1 MTRATAHRDR
11 RRADRVPIR
20 TSRGRAAVY
29 RTLWGWPLR
38 SPVHLVAAVVVAAAV
53 GWLLAL
59 AAPSG
64 SGTASVAGPSS
75 TAEGANPFDPTA
87 RAASAARPGTP
98 RAPAAALSVADAWL
112 RAFLS
117 TPDGITTA
125 QWTEQL
131 RPYSTDGTLAELQT
145 VDPANVPDG
154 QVTGFPR
161 TVSARI
167 GSAEVDVPSSA
178 AVVRLRLVTTANGWR
193 VAGYEQAG

>member
-1 MTRATAHRDR
+1 M
-11 RRADRVPIR
+11 PIR

-38 SPVHLVAAVVVAAAV
+38 SPVHLVAAVLIAATV

-59 AAPSG
+59 VLAVPSG

-75 TAEGANPFDPTA
+75 TAEGADPFDP
-87 RAASAARPGTP
+87 RAASAARPDAP
-98 RAPAAALSVADAWL
+98 RAPAAALSVADAWV
-112 RAFLS
+112 RAFLT
-117 TPDGITTA
+117 TPEGITTA

-131 RPYSTDGTLAELQT
+131 RPYSTDDTLADLQT

-167 GSAEVDVPSSA
+167 GSVEVDVPSSA
-178 AVVRLRLVTTANGWR
+178 AVVRLRLVTTASGWR
-193 VAGYEQAG
+193 VAGYEQVG

>member
-1 MTRATAHRDR
+1 M
-11 RRADRVPIR
+11 PIR

-38 SPVHLVAAVVVAAAV
+38 SPVHLVAAVLIAATV

-59 AAPSG
+59 VLAVSG

-75 TAEGANPFDPTA
+75 TAEASSTGEGDPFDP
-87 RAASAARPGTP
+87 RAASAARPEAP
-98 RAPAAALSVADAWL
+98 RAPAAALSVADAWV
-112 RAFLS
+112 RAFLT
-117 TPDGITTA
+117 TPEGITTA

-131 RPYSTDGTLAELQT
+131 RPYSTDDTLAELQT

-167 GSAEVDVPSSA
+167 GSVEVDVPSSA
-178 AVVRLRLVTTANGWR
+178 AVVRLRLVTTASGWR

>member
-1 MTRATAHRDR
+1 M
-11 RRADRVPIR
+11 PIR

-38 SPVHLVAAVVVAAAV
+38 SPVHLVAAVALAAAL

-59 AAPSG
+59 ALAVPSG

-75 TAEGANPFDPTA
+75 TTQEADPLDP
-87 RAASAARPGTP
+87 RAASAARPDAP
-98 RAPAAALSVADAWL
+98 RAPAAALSVADAWV
-112 RAFLS
+112 RAFLT
-117 TPDGITTA
+117 TPEGITTA

-131 RPYSTDGTLAELQT
+131 RPYSTDDTLAELQT

-167 GSAEVDVPSSA
+167 GSAEVDVPSSV
-178 AVVRLRLVTTANGWR
+178 AVVRLRLVTTASGWR
-193 VAGYEQAG
+193 VAGFEQAG

>member
-1 MTRATAHRDR
+1 
-11 RRADRVPIR
+11 VPIR

-38 SPVHLVAAVVVAAAV
+38 SPKHLVAVVVVAAAV

-59 AAPSG
+59 AVPSG
-64 SGTASVAGPSS
+64 SGTASVAGASS
-75 TAEGANPFDPTA
+75 TAEGTNPFDPAA
-87 RAASAARPGTP
+87 RAASAARPEAP

-112 RAFLS
+112 RAFLT
-117 TPDGITTA
+117 TPEGITTA
-125 QWTEQL
+125 QWIEQL
-131 RPYSTDGTLAELQT
+131 RPYSTDDTLAELQT

-167 GSAEVDVPSSA
+167 GTVEVDVPSSTV
-178 AVVRLRLVTTANGWR
+178 VVRLRLMTTATGWR